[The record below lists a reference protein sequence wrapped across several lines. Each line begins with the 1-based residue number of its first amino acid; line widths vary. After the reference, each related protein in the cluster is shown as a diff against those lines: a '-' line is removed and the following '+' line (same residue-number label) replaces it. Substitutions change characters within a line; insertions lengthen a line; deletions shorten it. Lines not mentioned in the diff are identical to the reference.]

1 MATVPFQLQYELTRR
16 QRLIP
21 HIRVWGPF
29 AFIIPSGLLALL
41 YSSVFFAWW
50 FAILVPLSAWQF
62 RNLLIGFGDVLLH
75 RKVQMDLQVEEKA
88 VGLLIGGERW
98 WLFLDGFLRIEQLT
112 KGVWTLSHWHGYV
125 IHIPLTAITEDQLAH
140 FRAGIERRNRPE
152 HVQEVI
158 ERGRAI
164 MRLQEK
170 QRGENTNG

>member
-1 MATVPFQLQYELTRR
+1 
-16 QRLIP
+16 
-21 HIRVWGPF
+21 
-29 AFIIPSGLLALL
+29 
-41 YSSVFFAWW
+41 
-50 FAILVPLSAWQF
+50 
-62 RNLLIGFGDVLLH
+62 
-75 RKVQMDLQVEEKA
+75 MDLQVEEKA